1 MTDLLLA
8 RPKSPAL
15 GSSLPRPPAQ
25 RRKRWVAIVA
35 GVAVVA
41 ACLGY
46 LLINAAQ
53 TNARYDRALHTLGT
67 TRATTRVVSRDLA
80 KARFDLRLVTQQV
93 GSDTTALSQDT
104 SQLEGAESAL
114 GAAQAHVAQQASL
127 LTALHTCLGGVEQAL
142 NALAVGSQGKAAAS
156 LNSVSGSCSAAVN
169 ASG

>member
-8 RPKSPAL
+8 Q
-15 GSSLPRPPAQ
+15 PRPSVLEPAPPRPLAQ
-25 RRKRWVAIVA
+25 RRKHRVAVVA
-35 GVAVVA
+35 GVALVA

-46 LLINAAQ
+46 LLTDAAQ
-53 TNARYDRALHTLGT
+53 ANHRYDRALHSLGS
-67 TRATTRVVSRDLA
+67 TRATTRVVALDLA

-93 GSDTTALSQDT
+93 GNDTTALSQDT

-114 GAAQAHVAQQASL
+114 NAAQAHVAQQASL

-156 LNSVSGSCSAAVN
+156 LNAVSASCSAAVN